1 MTKPYD
7 DVDATML
14 FAIGPDRKLFETSLR
29 CDANFETRA
38 RTLEMG
44 LGAHKM

>member
-7 DVDATML
+7 NVDASML

-29 CDANFETRA
+29 KGAHRCDANFETRA
-38 RTLEMG
+38 RT
-44 LGAHKM
+44 